1 MTYSLLESFL
11 NLFKSIGGH
20 YLLNDEDMMG
30 TPMSS
35 DYAKHLSGDKV
46 LKVSSENTRFAICET
61 HSAVVYD
68 SPLVVFEK
76 DKSKTYV
83 ALFLRECRIDAFEQL
98 KRVADYYCIEIKK
111 PSYYELPFYSAS
123 LDFFAPLD
131 EFGYPF
137 KYIDDALEYC
147 RKKIT
152 SVKQIDYWE
161 KDLPYR
167 DAPFCV
173 QSYFLH
179 HKGLPSFAI
188 PYLDAK
194 RLPIEDAEKREW
206 WKKNTAPYKCPNA
219 YCNRDLCLGRKYGCD
234 SKEVSELEFGQLT
247 QYAEEPVVY
256 KWLVNGSEMRFDNEI
271 DIINQDRFLRLCMR
285 NLGLLPRKLYT
296 QTWMKIIN
304 KALSNMRVIGEA
316 DTAKLTIDRLCEIIT
331 KDLKDR
337 VLVSRYF
344 EYERLQQGYIYLDPA
359 TSNFVVH
366 TTSFCS
372 YLNGRFKDLR
382 IENATEFYSVMKHLG
397 FKSKHA
403 VVDRQQMQLMF
414 ARSRFLFKAEEDWKN
429 FLLDVSSG
437 SMWEE
442 NFKAFLL
449 GDNEEQEE
457 LSEVEKEEI
466 LQDAAVF
473 LDTEKEN

>member
-1 MTYSLLESFL
+1 MTYSLLDSFVK
-11 NLFKSIGGH
+11 LFKSNGER
-20 YLLNDEDMMG
+20 YLINDEEVIG
-30 TPMSS
+30 TPLTS
-35 DYAKHLSGDKV
+35 DYSKHLSGDKV

-61 HSAVVYD
+61 HSAVPYD

-76 DKSKTYV
+76 DNSITYI
-83 ALFLRECRIDAFEQL
+83 ALFLKDTHADAFEQL
-98 KRVADYYCIEIKK
+98 KRIADYYCIKIEK
-111 PSYYELPFYSAS
+111 PAYYELPFYRAS

-131 EFGYPF
+131 DFGYQF
-137 KYIDDALEYC
+137 KFVQDALEYC
-147 RKKIT
+147 QKKVI

-173 QSYFLH
+173 QSYYLH
-179 HKGLPSFAI
+179 HKNLPSFAT

-194 RLPIEDAEKREW
+194 RLPIENEQVREW

-219 YCNRDLCLGRKYGCD
+219 YCNKELCMGRKYGIG
-234 SKEVSELEFGQLT
+234 SNEISELEFGQLT

-256 KWLVNGSEMRFDNEI
+256 KWLINGSEMRFDNEI

-285 NLGLLPRKLYT
+285 NLGLLPHKLKA
-296 QTWMKIIN
+296 QTWLKIIN
-304 KALSNMRVIGEA
+304 KALANMRVIGEA

-344 EYERLQQGYIYLDPA
+344 EYERLRQGYIYLDPA

-366 TTSFCS
+366 SSSFCS
-372 YLNGRFKDLR
+372 YLTGRFKDLR

-397 FKSKHA
+397 FKGKHA
-403 VVDRQQMQLMF
+403 VIDRVQMQLMF
-414 ARSRFLFKAEEDWKN
+414 ARSRFLFKGEQEWKD
-429 FLLDVSSG
+429 FLLTISKG
-437 SMWEE
+437 TMWEE

-449 GDNEEQEE
+449 GDNEVQEDI
-457 LSEVEKEEI
+457 SDMEKEEI
-466 LQDAAVF
+466 LHDAAVF
-473 LDTEKEN
+473 LDTEKEL